1 MPTSTFF
8 RLPQE
13 KRQRL
18 VDAAWEEFSADSFAQ
33 ASINQIVHR
42 ARIPRG
48 SFYQYFS
55 DKEDLFWYLMGEMR
69 EYFIR
74 ALREELLEVEGDLFA
89 LPLKVYDRFVGRQGA
104 FDPVFSRFIQV
115 MRLNQGMDFQHC
127 LASKAE
133 QMMPESLA
141 QCVRTEELKRG
152 DRAFAENIFFLTMAI
167 LAFAIMETLRD
178 PEQRDGQRR
187 LLEDRVEI
195 VRAGG
200 TARRNAAGEAPE
212 QCFKGGDPC

>member
-1 MPTSTFF
+1 MAACTFF
-8 RLPQE
+8 GHRDCPAAVKPKLRAE
-13 KRQRL
+13 L
-18 VDAAWEEFSADSFAQ
+18 VELIERYG
-33 ASINQIVHR
+33 VER
-42 ARIPRG
+42 
-48 SFYQYFS
+48 FY
-55 DKEDLFWYLMGEMR
+55 
-69 EYFIR
+69 
-74 ALREELLEVEGDLFA
+74 
-89 LPLKVYDRFVGRQGA
+89 VGRQGA
-104 FDPVFSRFIQV
+104 FDPVFSRFVQV